1 MCKFYQG
8 EDDGKL
14 ETMLGKVFSKVNR
27 VKPETSRSV
36 SSLLLYNV
44 PSINTLSIANI
55 RVSHISRIR
64 RSVILWRQRK
74 RPGLRGKFLSL
85 NLSLS
90 LSLWKPRVEP
100 TSA

>member
-36 SSLLLYNV
+36 SSLLYL
-44 PSINTLSIANI
+44 
-55 RVSHISRIR
+55 ISL
-64 RSVILWRQRK
+64 VLTYW
-74 RPGLRGKFLSL
+74 LFLTFEFHAYTGFEGVLFCGDKEKGWGYEES
-85 NLSLS
+85 S
-90 LSLWKPRVEP
+90 
-100 TSA
+100 